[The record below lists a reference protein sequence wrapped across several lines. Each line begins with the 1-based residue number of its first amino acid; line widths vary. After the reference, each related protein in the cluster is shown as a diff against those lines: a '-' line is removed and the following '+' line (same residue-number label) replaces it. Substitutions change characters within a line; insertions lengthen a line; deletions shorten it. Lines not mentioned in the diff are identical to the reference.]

1 MTTKPSVSHP
11 NQAIHFGGLGIFR
24 GAWKPGQYRCQAGFA
39 KPSVFSE
46 ISAGLEVAQDG
57 ALSHPQKMYV

>member
-24 GAWKPGQYRCQAGFA
+24 GAWKARQYRRQAGFA

-46 ISAGLEVAQDG
+46 ISAGLEAAQEG
-57 ALSHPQKMYV
+57 VLSPPQKMYV